1 MYTIKQASALSGLS
15 IDTIRFYEKSGL
27 LPAINRLP
35 NGHRSF
41 LPTDIERMKI
51 IICMKK
57 AGFTLEELKSYLDI
71 AETGN
76 MHEHPDVMASMLQH
90 KEKLKNQMVQIQ
102 TVLDFID
109 QKISEGSWLE
119 KKA

>member
-1 MYTIKQASALSGLS
+1 MYTIKQASTLSGLS
-15 IDTIRFYEKSGL
+15 IDTIRFYEKAGL
-27 LPAINRLP
+27 LSKINRLP

-41 LPTDIERMKI
+41 MQTDIDRMKI

-71 AETGN
+71 AETSN
-76 MHEHPDVMASMLQH
+76 MHEHPELIAGMLQH
-90 KEKLKNQMVQIQ
+90 KEKLKYQLSQLQ

-109 QKISEGSWLE
+109 QKLSEGSWLE